1 MLGNKREYKGNL
13 FHANDSPVHI
23 PISPCPLCE
32 NSPGLHSFICTSN
45 KRQGAGHSRG
55 RAQSRPEFLLRA
67 PQNTRDYVL
76 PAAPGQ
82 NSGARSPAQARP
94 SLPNYYDESS
104 ILWKSKLN
112 VLLSNVALGSP
123 ARSAAI
129 ARRDR
134 AFSGACRPD
143 RRLCGCYRGPTHNT
157 EPWRSHRSS
166 AAWLRQAGLVAA
178 QFLGWAACGG
188 NMRRARHALRGES
201 AGPSSGTR

>member
-13 FHANDSPVHI
+13 FHANYSPVHI
-23 PISPCPLCE
+23 PISLCPLCE

-45 KRQGAGHSRG
+45 KRRSAGHSRG
-55 RAQSRPEFLLRA
+55 RAQSRPESLPRGPQEMRA
-67 PQNTRDYVL
+67 YVL

-82 NSGARSPAQARP
+82 NSGVRSPAQAGP

-112 VLLSNVALGSP
+112 VLLLSNVALRSP

-134 AFSGACRPD
+134 AFLGSPTGPAPVRLLERAHPQHRALRAGRPGSP
-143 RRLCGCYRGPTHNT
+143 RPAS
-157 EPWRSHRSS
+157 WRRSS
-166 AAWLRQAGLVAA
+166 WAG
-178 QFLGWAACGG
+178 AACGG
-188 NMRRARHALRGES
+188 NMRRAHHALRGEPT
-201 AGPSSGTR
+201 GPGSGTR

>member
-157 EPWRSHRSS
+157 EPWRSPRSWAGAAPGLGGLRREHAEGAPCS
-166 AAWLRQAGLVAA
+166 AR
-178 QFLGWAACGG
+178 
-188 NMRRARHALRGES
+188 
-201 AGPSSGTR
+201 